1 MIFLQHLVYVY
12 HSLLRDVRITAPVV
26 IIKRHGASTGKEFT
40 PKTLSSIISGLRA
53 NGIHRNLC
61 IMGGEPL
68 CPENLFLTHMI
79 IKAVKDALP
88 DTKVYIWTGYFY
100 ENLIKRKDGRTPQ
113 ILELAD
119 VLIDGPYI
127 QAERDITLPMRG
139 SRNQRI
145 INLRE
150 VYHEKA

>member
-1 MIFLQHLVYVY
+1 M
-12 HSLLRDVRITAPVV
+12 
-26 IIKRHGASTGKEFT
+26 
-40 PKTLSSIISGLRA
+40 
-53 NGIHRNLC
+53 
-61 IMGGEPL
+61 MGGEPL

-88 DTKVYIWTGYFY
+88 DTKVYIWTGYLY
-100 ENLIKRKDGRTPQ
+100 EDLIKRKDGRTPQ

-145 INLRE
+145 INLHDANKFHLWRHDDCHSQL
-150 VYHEKA
+150 YLSSSRRNSRSLSLFYRTSNHS